1 MDDRQFDTWTRA
13 LAAGT
18 SRRTGI
24 RLLAGAGAALVALAR
39 GGDSSVLARRGTAGP
54 GDPCRSDSQCLGADA
69 PLVCAWNGFGYDGEL
84 NCCTYEGNRCGFD
97 AACCGTASCI
107 GGFCSSAGSA
117 SAGSGGFASANAQGG
132 TVSIGDINSGGN
144 AGNAISVGTTRGN
157 VRVSGGAVSNTTHIS
172 ASAGGGTAIANASG
186 GSGNVAGGR
195 SRSRCTGRGCA
206 CTTGTFSPCDNGLQC
221 CATYPGLAGGAG
233 VCQRRC

>member
-13 LAAGT
+13 LASGT
-18 SRRTGI
+18 SRRSGI
-24 RLLAGAGAALVALAR
+24 RLLAGAGAALVALTR
-39 GGDSSVLARRGTAGP
+39 GRGDVAARRGTAGP

-97 AACCGTASCI
+97 AACCGQASCI

-132 TVSIGDINSGGN
+132 TVSIGNINSGGN
-144 AGNAISVGTTRGN
+144 VGNTISVGSRRGS
-157 VRVSGGAVSNTTHIS
+157 VSVSGGTVTNVTDIS
-172 ASAGGGTAIANASG
+172 ASAGGGTAIADARG
-186 GSGNVAGGR
+186 GSGNIAGGG
-195 SRSRCTGRGCA
+195 SRSGCTGRGCA
-206 CTTGTFSPCDNGLQC
+206 CSTGTYSPCDSGLQC
-221 CATYPGLAGGAG
+221 CALYPGVPGGAG

>member
-13 LAAGT
+13 LASGT

-24 RLLAGAGAALVALAR
+24 RLLGGAGTALLALAR
-39 GGDSSVLARRGTAGP
+39 GRADVGARRGTAGP

-69 PLVCAWNGFGYDGEL
+69 PLVCAWNGFGHDGSL
-84 NCCTYEGNRCGFD
+84 NCCTYEGSRCGSD
-97 AACCGTASCI
+97 AACCGQASCV

-117 SAGSGGFASANAQGG
+117 SAGSGGVATANAQGG
-132 TVSIGDINSGGN
+132 TVSIGNINSGGN
-144 AGNAISVGTTRGN
+144 AGNAVGVGNTRGN
-157 VRVSGGAVSNTTHIS
+157 VSISGGTVSNVTDIS

-186 GSGNVAGGR
+186 GSGNIAGGG
-195 SRSRCTGRGCA
+195 SRSGCTGRGCA
-206 CTTGTFSPCDNGLQC
+206 CSTGTFNPCDSGLQC
-221 CATYPGLAGGAG
+221 CAIYPGVPGGAG